1 MKGILSV
8 GSPHN
13 PVSFLNVVSSLA

>member
-13 PVSFLNVVSSLA
+13 PVSFLNVVSSSA